1 MIYHKFH
8 AKRCERDGKKFPS
21 KAERAFYDKLCLLKR
36 SGEVLFFL
44 RQVPFELPGDTVYRA
59 DFMVFYLD
67 GTAKVID
74 VKGVET
80 PEFKI
85 KKRLLEETY
94 PITLEIVS

>member
-1 MIYHKFH
+1 M
-8 AKRCERDGKKFPS
+8 KFPS
-21 KAERAFYDKLCLLKR
+21 KAERSYYDKLCLLKA

-44 RQVPFELPGDTVYRA
+44 RQVPFHLPGDNTYRA
-59 DFMVFYLD
+59 DFMVFYSD

-80 PEFKI
+80 EVFKV

-94 PITLEIVS
+94 PFKLEIVK